1 MKLRNRITLFTL
13 TISLVSILSISL
25 LNYGLSTRTLEK
37 QLNEKTKAD
46 VKNVAQ
52 EIDKWLIME
61 KSYLNEFIEGMIE
74 ADNFEINYSRSFL
87 DAAANRN
94 DTSYFIYFVDGEFI
108 HPNLALKDYDP
119 SDADWV
125 KNALASEG
133 LHITNPYVDRDTGGI
148 VISISRSFKTK
159 AGREG
164 VIGSDISLD
173 YVSNYVGSVSLG
185 DHSYA
190 FLVDGDN
197 NIIVHE
203 NLEYNPTPDSST
215 SLDSLAEGRLS
226 NIKDSGDVRIRS
238 RVYKD
243 YDNNDKILY
252 FEDLEETGWSLAGV
266 VSKSESLGI
275 INNVMVSTI
284 IASLLIIALGIL
296 ASFFISNYIA
306 RPIEDAT
313 KVAGH
318 IGNLDLTDKI
328 DSNML
333 ERKDEIGLM
342 AVSFKNVIDKL
353 RNFMLE
359 LNQAVETNEA
369 TFFRANDRL
378 NFLLAEA
385 EDTSSSTEELAAGM
399 EETAASAATIT
410 ESTNEVNRAI
420 ADFTS
425 KMEEGSITSNAIS
438 QKAEDLNIQFID
450 ARDNTMGIYA
460 NSKSDIEEAIEGA
473 KEVEKINLLAKTII
487 DISDQTNLLALN
499 AAIEAARAGEAGKGF
514 AVVADE
520 IRELAEHS
528 NSTVEQIQ
536 RVTGDV
542 TLVVNSLVDNTNLL
556 IGFLEDVV
564 IKDYEMM
571 LDATE
576 NYKSDGLNLN
586 NMISDLSATAQEL
599 EATFT
604 QITQTINDIGIT
616 VEESTNATTNIAE
629 RNLNIVETT
638 SNVNEIMQNNKEVSE
653 RLSDIVSQ
661 VKLNK

>member
-25 LNYGLSTRTLEK
+25 LNYGLSTRALEK
-37 QLNEKTKAD
+37 ELNEKTKAD

-94 DTSYFIYFVDGEFI
+94 DTSYFIHFLDGEFI

-133 LHITNPYVDRDTGGI
+133 LHITNPYIDRDTGGI
-148 VISISRSFKTK
+148 VISISRSFETK

-173 YVSNYVGSVSLG
+173 YVSNYVSDVSIG
-185 DHSYA
+185 EGSYA
-190 FLVDGDN
+190 FLLDANN

-203 NLEYNPTPDSST
+203 NQEYNPTPDST
-215 SLDSLAEGRLS
+215 TNLDSLATGRLS
-226 NIKDSGDVRIRS
+226 SIKDSGDVRIRS

-243 YDNNDKILY
+243 YDNNDKLLY
-252 FEDLEETGWSLAGV
+252 FENLEEADWSLAGV
-266 VSKSESLGI
+266 VSKSQSLGI
-275 INNVMVSTI
+275 INNVMISTV
-284 IASLLIIALGIL
+284 IASLLIIVLGIL

-318 IGNLDLTDKI
+318 IGSLDLTDKI

-369 TFFRANDRL
+369 TFLQASDRL

-385 EDTSSSTEELAAGM
+385 EDTSSSTEELAAGL
-399 EETAASAATIT
+399 EETTASTATIT
-410 ESTNEVNRAI
+410 ESTNEINRAI
-420 ADFTS
+420 SDFTS

-450 ARDNTMGIYA
+450 ARDNTMGIYS
-460 NSKSDIEEAIEGA
+460 NSKTDIEKAIEGA

-499 AAIEAARAGEAGKGF
+499 AAIEAARAGEAGQGF

-576 NYKSDGLNLN
+576 NYKFDGLNLN

-616 VEESTNATTNIAE
+616 VEESTNATANIAE